1 MIINN
6 HIKNYEIIIDRSF
19 EKLKQYIC
27 KHFSSD
33 IKICIITDSNV
44 GRIYLNE
51 IKKLLVKYEVIH
63 YILEAGEDS
72 KNIDNYI
79 KIQKF
84 LLINNFNRKD
94 LILALGG
101 GVVGDISGF
110 VASTYMRGISYIQIP
125 TTLLSQ
131 VDSSIGGKTAVNID
145 YIKNIVGVFSVPD
158 LVFINYKTLITLDI
172 KQLMSGFNEVLKM
185 TIIYDNNLFYDIKD
199 KTIDKLTDEDYK
211 KIIYNS
217 LKIKKFFVESDFME
231 KNIRKYL
238 NFGHTLGH
246 AIEKEYYTDLTHG
259 DCIAYGMKFAINL
272 SYNRGYISIND
283 YNTLINT
290 IDKFIYNKNII
301 FNIEKILY
309 NIKYDKKNDY
319 NKINWILIDKIG
331 SAIIKNDITGDEIN
345 EAIKKLF

>member
-6 HIKNYEIIIDRSF
+6 PIKNYEIIIDGSF

-27 KHFSSD
+27 NEFSSD

-51 IKKLLVKYEVIH
+51 IKKILVKYKVID

-84 LLINNFNRKD
+84 LITNNFNRKD
-94 LILALGG
+94 IILALGG

-131 VDSSIGGKTAVNID
+131 VDSSIGGKTAINID
-145 YIKNIVGVFSVPD
+145 NIKNIVGVFSVPS
-158 LVFINYKTLITLDI
+158 LVFINYKTLVTLDI
-172 KQLMSGFNEVLKM
+172 KQLMSGFSEVLKM
-185 TIIYDNNLFYDIKD
+185 AIIYDSKLFHNIKN
-199 KTIDKLTDEDYK
+199 INIYKLTNEDYK
-211 KIIYNS
+211 KIISNS

-231 KNIRKYL
+231 KDIRKHL

-246 AIEKEYYTDLTHG
+246 AIEKEYHSDLTHG
-259 DCIAYGMKFAINL
+259 DCVAYGMKFAIIL
-272 SYNRGYISIND
+272 SYNRRYISTND
-283 YNTLINT
+283 YNTLINA
-290 IDKFIYNKNII
+290 IDKLIYNKSII
-301 FNIEKILY
+301 LDKEKILY

-319 NKINWILIDKIG
+319 NKTNWILIDKIG
-331 SAIIKNDITGDEIN
+331 SAITKNDITGDEIN
-345 EAIKKLF
+345 EAIKMLF